1 MVVTLRRV
9 LVVAC
14 LLAPSFVSVGLAR
27 ASSAPRSESPNA
39 PKPALHQSAL
49 QRGPGRSGPQSVGRS
64 SRSQRLTLTSV
75 SNSHPGLVSGGEV
88 LLRITGRYARANAVR
103 VTIGHRDVTSVF
115 AAQPD
120 GTLLGLVRGLS
131 TGRNVVTA
139 AAAGRRVTTSLVVD
153 DHPITGPVFSGPWQ
167 VPTPGQ
173 PPVWYCTYSTFA
185 APFPGAAAGLQ
196 GVPAAAGQSPVC
208 SAETSVSYGYYAK
221 AIPQTAASGT
231 VTRGTSSITDLA
243 STQDL
248 TVGETVSDTAGTIP
262 AGTTIADIPTS
273 SSVVLSN
280 PATGSGTEAF
290 AFGAVAAGFAAYPSV
305 DMSHGRPLWP
315 AHPGVN
321 APANLGYASVN
332 ESASGPIAPI
342 TVPEIV
348 RVEEGTIDRGIYQLA
363 ALYNG
368 VATPAPT
375 VPDWNRS
382 WNGRLV
388 YQFGGGCG
396 MTYAQGASTGGV
408 LLQEALSEG
417 YAVASN
423 SLNTNAYNCGMVL
436 AAEAAMMTK
445 EHFIDEYG
453 PVAHTIGWG
462 GSGGSIQQ
470 YGIDDMYPG
479 IIDGTIAQR
488 SFPNGNGTAWAGM
501 VTDCRLLDD
510 YFGSADPTLWGTHPM
525 TAAESTGSTTV
536 TVPSTAGLYV
546 GEIVYGTGIPL
557 TNLNGGGYV
566 DVTSIINDTTF
577 TINQAATTSGV
588 VHLSFVTS
596 STLDAVEGVGYP
608 ITCPTWDGSF
618 SDAIRAGAP
627 PSTSFYAPECS
638 LPAWIS
644 GPPNPALLWNAAG
657 NPEGVKCMTEE
668 DYLNQVG
675 ANTRTGFA
683 NAVVDNQGVQYGL
696 DALDSGAITPAQFI
710 DLNKRLGGF
719 DARGDAVQGSNGSAN
734 RSVGSSEALYRYYS
748 DDLNVC
754 ACEGLRDTPMITDL
768 LDLDAAG
775 GIWPI
780 HTSQWSFVI
789 RARLMD
795 AGDATNQV
803 IIENNNT
810 PSGSLAPDFNSD
822 LPFELN
828 AMDDWLNRLDHDPT
842 PLSATKIAR
851 DRPFVMNGGHD
862 QLEDGCFTS
871 SNQAVPVPQKSGT
884 EVSLTATGNSGP
896 CEAHEP
902 YSAGPPYSNPAGTTP
917 IFADPRLA
925 AGQPEDEYTL
935 ACALRPVEQSDY
947 TVALTSREVAAI
959 AADFPSGVCSYGV
972 PGREQA
978 RPLGDWADY
987 GDGDRP
993 LLNNGRGIDPT
1004 PAFPGAWRSPGAQ
1017 GPVASR

>member
-1 MVVTLRRV
+1 MRLRLACAFAAILPLS
-9 LVVAC
+9 LVPA
-14 LLAPSFVSVGLAR
+14 AFAQASGAR
-27 ASSAPRSESPNA
+27 AQSSNGASQL
-39 PKPALHQSAL
+39 ALLHHPSRARRPEAAL
-49 QRGPGRSGPQSVGRS
+49 GS
-64 SRSQRLTLTSV
+64 SRGTGRRTRLTISVV
-75 SNSHPGLVSGGEV
+75 SNPHPGLVSGGEV
-88 LLRITGRYARANAVR
+88 LLRIATSGLSAGRVR
-103 VTIGHRDVTSVF
+103 VTLGRTDVTSDF
-115 AAQPD
+115 KLQPD
-120 GTLLGLVRGLS
+120 GTLLGLIGGLS
-131 TGRNVVTA
+131 LGRNEIVAQVQGGGVPRA
-139 AAAGRRVTTSLVVD
+139 IVVVD

-173 PPVWYCTYSTFA
+173 APVWYCTYSTFA
-185 APFPGAAAGLQ
+185 AAFPGGAAGLTAAP
-196 GVPAAAGQSPVC
+196 GAAGQSPVC
-208 SAETSVSYGYYAK
+208 SAKTSVSYGYYTSAV
-221 AIPQTAASGT
+221 PQSTTSGAVKSGST
-231 VTRGTSSITDLA
+231 SITGLA
-243 STQDL
+243 ATQGF
-248 TVGETVSDTAGTIP
+248 TIGETVSDADGNIP

-273 SSVVLSN
+273 TSIVLSN
-280 PATGSGTEAF
+280 AATGSATEALV
-290 AFGAVAAGFAAYPSV
+290 FGAVASGFAAYPSV
-305 DMSHGRPLWP
+305 DLSHGQPVWP
-315 AHPGVN
+315 ARPGVN
-321 APANLGYASVN
+321 APTNLGYASVSEN
-332 ESASGPIAPI
+332 ASGPIAPI

-348 RVEEGTIDRGIYQLA
+348 RVEEGTIDRGIYQIA

-368 VATPAPT
+368 IATPTPT
-375 VPDWNRS
+375 MPDWDPS

-396 MTYAQGASTGGV
+396 MTYGQGASTGGV

-488 SFPNGNGTAWAGM
+488 SFPTGNGTAWDGM

-510 YFGSADPTLWGTHPM
+510 YFGTANPGLWGTDPM
-525 TAAESTGSTTV
+525 TGTETSGSTTV

-546 GEIVYGTGIPL
+546 GDIVYGTGIPL
-557 TNLNGGGYV
+557 ANLNDGGYV
-566 DVTSIINDTTF
+566 DITSIINGTTI
-577 TINQAATTSGV
+577 TINQPATSSRD
-588 VHLSFVTS
+588 VHLSFVTA

-638 LPAWIS
+638 IPAWTS
-644 GPPNPALLWNAAG
+644 GPPNSALLWNATG
-657 NPEGVKCMTEE
+657 NPDGVKCMTEE
-668 DYLNQVG
+668 DYVNQVG
-675 ANTRTGFA
+675 ANTSTGFA
-683 NAVVDNQGVQYGL
+683 NAVVDNQGVEYGL

-710 DLNKRLGGF
+710 DLNKRIGGF
-719 DARGDAVQGSNGSAN
+719 DAQGNAVQGADRSPN
-734 RSVGSSEALYRYYS
+734 RTVASSEALYRYYT

-754 ACEGLRDTPMITDL
+754 GCEGLRDTPMITDL

-789 RARLMD
+789 RARLMN
-795 AGDATNQV
+795 AGDVTNQV
-803 IIENNNT
+803 ILENNTT
-810 PSGSLAPDFNSD
+810 PSGSVAPNFNGD

-828 AMDDWLNRLDHDPT
+828 AMDAWLNRIDRDPSA
-842 PLSATKIAR
+842 LSVAKIAR

-862 QLEDGCFTS
+862 QLEDGCFTNS
-871 SNQAVPVPQKSGT
+871 DQTVPVPEKPGT
-884 EVSLTATGNSGP
+884 EISLTATGNSGP

-902 YSAGPPYSNPAGTTP
+902 YSAGPPYPNPAGTTP

-925 AGQPEDEYTL
+925 AGQSEDEYTL
-935 ACALRPVEQSDY
+935 ACALKPVQQSDY
-947 TVALTSREVAAI
+947 TVALTKTELDEISN
-959 AADFPSGVCSYGV
+959 DFSSGVCNYSK
-972 PGREQA
+972 PGPEEV

-987 GDGDRP
+987 GDGDIP
-993 LLNNGRGIDPT
+993 LLNDGRGINPF
-1004 PAFPGAWRSPGAQ
+1004 PAFPGAWRFPGAN
-1017 GPVASR
+1017 